1 MENDML
7 SKYEVSVLKNIDINN
22 MKKIITFLETKD
34 CDFIDEIL
42 TDYLD
47 IFTFDYKIFV
57 EKYDELNKE
66 YNNQLLEKVRNDMN
80 ILEKFYL

>member
-57 EKYDELNKE
+57 EKYDKLNKE

>member
-34 CDFIDEIL
+34 CDFID
-42 TDYLD
+42 
-47 IFTFDYKIFV
+47 
-57 EKYDELNKE
+57 
-66 YNNQLLEKVRNDMN
+66 
-80 ILEKFYL
+80 

>member
-1 MENDML
+1 MENDVL
-7 SKYEVSVLKNIDINN
+7 SKYEVSVLKNIDTNN

-57 EKYDELNKE
+57 EKYDKLNKE